1 MIAENKS
8 EIIPV
13 ITDGPQSLFKMHVG
27 AEKLTTFL
35 KEESLGFK
43 TVIVEM

>member
-27 AEKLTTFL
+27 AEKTTFL
-35 KEESLGFK
+35 KEESRGFK